1 MPCFANHKP
10 HIPICTPDRNGVNL
24 GGSHNPLLQFDDLLE
39 QLTQLRKILSW
50 VYYKRFKM
58 KARGRGRYT
67 GWDSKGAG
75 AQKCLSQ

>member
-1 MPCFANHKP
+1 MPHFASHKP
-10 HIPICTPDRNGVNL
+10 HIPVCTPDRNGVNS
-24 GGSHNPLLQFDDLLE
+24 GGSRSPLLKFDDSLE

-67 GWDSKGAG
+67 GWGSEAAG
-75 AQKCLSQ
+75 AQKRLSQ